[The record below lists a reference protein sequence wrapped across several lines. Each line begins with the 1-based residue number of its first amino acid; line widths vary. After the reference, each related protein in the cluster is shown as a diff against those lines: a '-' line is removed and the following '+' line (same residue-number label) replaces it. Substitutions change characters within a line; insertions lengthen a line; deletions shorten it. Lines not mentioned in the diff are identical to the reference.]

1 MMMTHDTNDANDAPD
16 NKKTALMQAVET
28 GAQDLIKK
36 VSYPLHLRESERCQC
51 PKSA

>member
-28 GAQDLIKK
+28 GVQDLIKK
-36 VSYPLHLRESERCQC
+36 ASHPLHLRGSERCQC

>member
-28 GAQDLIKK
+28 GA
-36 VSYPLHLRESERCQC
+36 
-51 PKSA
+51 